1 MTPSRRGLRQ
11 RVCIAPI
18 AESAGRKAPLKGE
31 LSAEPTERLTIKFPA
46 HPRYCT
52 QNPSAPPLRHA
63 VPACHLPLKGEALAH
78 TSLSARK
85 KTVYRAENSQMGMK
99 KSPMLSHRAWQ
110 GMRDSNPRKRSQ
122 SPVCYRYTNPLCR
135 KRRYY
140 YSGNGGFVKGYSIK
154 NPARRESRAGYRGE
168 VIRRGFSQAP

>member
-1 MTPSRRGLRQ
+1 MHGFARVHTTGMFEKPYKFIASRRGR
-11 RVCIAPI
+11 
-18 AESAGRKAPLKGE
+18 
-31 LSAEPTERLTIKFPA
+31 
-46 HPRYCT
+46 
-52 QNPSAPPLRHA
+52 
-63 VPACHLPLKGEALAH
+63 PACRPKCCRVQH
-78 TSLSARK
+78 TSPFSPVAFFFCQPPMTAKSSHQRK
-85 KTVYRAENSQMGMK
+85 N
-99 KSPMLSHRAWQ
+99 KSPECYCIQGFWQ